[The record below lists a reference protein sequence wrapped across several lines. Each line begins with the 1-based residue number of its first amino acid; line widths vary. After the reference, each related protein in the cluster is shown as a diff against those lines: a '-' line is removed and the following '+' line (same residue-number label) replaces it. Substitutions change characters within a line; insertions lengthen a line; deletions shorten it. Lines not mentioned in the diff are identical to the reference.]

1 MAGIQNDI
9 VNILKYIGEDPE
21 REGLLKTPQRVENA
35 YKYLT
40 QGYSADITTIVNGA
54 IFHEESEGMIVA
66 KDIEFYSMC
75 EHHMLPFYGKAHVAY
90 LPNGKVIG
98 LSKMPRIVDVFARRL
113 QLQERLTQQVASTL
127 EEILEP
133 HGVAVIME
141 ATHLCMRMR
150 GVEKQNS
157 IVTSSAMLGKFKTDR
172 ATRMEL
178 LNLLK

>member
-1 MAGIQNDI
+1 MAGMQNDV
-9 VNILKYIGEDPE
+9 VNILKFIGEDPE
-21 REGLLKTPQRVENA
+21 REGLIKTPKRVENA

-40 QGYSADITTIVNGA
+40 QGYSADIETIVNGA
-54 IFHEESEGMIVA
+54 IFHEESNGMIVA

-157 IVTSSAMLGKFKTDR
+157 IVSSSAMLGKFKTDR